1 MEEQAGDKKTGSFSF
16 KNIEKPNKQKSCYI
30 TYTNKKTHE
39 IIKKN
44 TPFYLRGIMKDF
56 SGVKD
61 TNIYKTLKNG
71 RTGYYFKVFQKI

>member
-1 MEEQAGDKKTGSFSF
+1 
-16 KNIEKPNKQKSCYI
+16 
-30 TYTNKKTHE
+30 
-39 IIKKN
+39 
-44 TPFYLRGIMKDF
+44 MKDF